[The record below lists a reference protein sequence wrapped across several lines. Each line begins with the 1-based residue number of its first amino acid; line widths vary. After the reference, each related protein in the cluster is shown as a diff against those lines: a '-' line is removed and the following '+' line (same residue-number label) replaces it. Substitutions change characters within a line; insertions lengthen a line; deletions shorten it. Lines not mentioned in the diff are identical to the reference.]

1 MIAIAMPSLPELLIS
16 LLFLGMLIAITVDIV
31 IVVKKKNAS
40 ADAGNTADPTPTVH
54 PKDHS

>member
-1 MIAIAMPSLPELLIS
+1 MIAIAVPSLPEFLIL
-16 LLFLGMLIAITVDIV
+16 LLFLGILIAMTVDIV